1 MRRRW
6 FWHVQRRINSRL
18 ARSSGRMHGS
28 GPLLVAIGDSHTDP
42 TAAFTR
48 PGQVWLRIVARA
60 GYRTLNLGVSGDTTA
75 QMRQRIG
82 QALSDGRPDIVVLF
96 GGGNDALR
104 DVDPVETERNVAFMI
119 EWLRD
124 HSVGQIVLIGAVQL
138 NWRETAWWQPRVEEV
153 NRILRTLA
161 ARYSVGFV
169 DLAGFL
175 GERIAQGR
183 DPDFSAVPYRQSR
196 SWHVYG
202 GDPHF
207 NAYGQRLIAE
217 AFLGSRADWPAA

>member
-1 MRRRW
+1 MGQWWVWHARRP
-6 FWHVQRRINSRL
+6 INFRL
-18 ARSSGRMHGS
+18 ARMSGRVHGS

-42 TAAFTR
+42 SAAFTR

-60 GYRTLNLGVSGDTTA
+60 GYRTLNLGKSGDSTA
-75 QMRQRIG
+75 QMRARIG
-82 QALSDGRPDIVVLF
+82 QALVEGRPEIAVIF

-104 DVDPVETERNVAFMI
+104 NVDPTETERNVAFMI

-124 HSVGQIVLIGAVQL
+124 HGVGRIALIGAVQL
-138 NWRETAWWQPRVEEV
+138 NWRETPPWQPAVDCV
-153 NRILRTLA
+153 NTVLAGLA
-161 ARYSVGFV
+161 ARNSVVFV
-169 DLAGFL
+169 DLAGYL
-175 GERIAQGR
+175 AERIARGE

-202 GDPHF
+202 GDPHL

-217 AFLGSRADWPAA
+217 AFLASTADWRTA